1 MWCWRSNQSILKEIN
16 PEYSLKGLALALK
29 LQYFGHLIWRT
40 VSLEKTLTHLKIE
53 GSRRR
58 GNRGWAGWMGSLTQW
73 TGVWKIVKDREAWS
87 AAVQGV
93 AKRWT
98 WLGDWT
104 TIQHSVYYISI
115 FYMLQNCHCYL
126 RKTSYYL
133 SIYKVLTILLTIFPM
148 LYFTPPQTYLF
159 CNIKSVLFIHPHQFH
174 SSSPNFPSNNHQ
186 FLLCAYGSVLFVHL
200 LFEPIYKLNHMILS
214 FMSDFFHL
222 EE

>member
-29 LQYFGHLIWRT
+29 LQYFGHLMQRT

-87 AAVQGV
+87 VAVQGV

-98 WLGDWT
+98 WLGNWT
-104 TIQHSVYYISI
+104 TIGHSVYYISI
-115 FYMLQNCHCYL
+115 FYTLQNCHCYL
-126 RKTSYYL
+126 CKTSYYL
-133 SIYKVLTILLTIFPM
+133 STYKVWQYYW
-148 LYFTPPQTYLF
+148 LYFLCYTLH
-159 CNIKSVLFIHPHQFH
+159 HPR
-174 SSSPNFPSNNHQ
+174 
-186 FLLCAYGSVLFVHL
+186 LIYFVT
-200 LFEPIYKLNHMILS
+200 
-214 FMSDFFHL
+214 
-222 EE
+222 